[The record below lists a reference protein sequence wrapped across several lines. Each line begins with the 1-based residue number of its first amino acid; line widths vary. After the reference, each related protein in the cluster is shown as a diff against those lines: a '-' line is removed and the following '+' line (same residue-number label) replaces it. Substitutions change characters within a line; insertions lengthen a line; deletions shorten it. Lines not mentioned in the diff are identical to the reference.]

1 MALAA
6 TSFERG
12 LSEARRE
19 DAEKRARMT
28 ELEAQIAAKRRAIW
42 ERAQR
47 DAALTSAA
55 EAEAVELAVS
65 FLTRDVEGDEDE
77 AASVLA
83 RSYGALATSVGG
95 DGGFAARIGGASAA
109 SRSRASPPHSRGHAA
124 VEDGAVDFTSNR
136 WSERHPGLA
145 HRPGASGGARA
156 LDAMLDAEAAGDAA
170 RALIE
175 RASAQRAR
183 AATIAGGEI
192 LSSKL
197 E

>member
-12 LSEARRE
+12 LTEARRE

-28 ELEAQIAAKRRAIW
+28 ELEAQIGAKRRAIW

-55 EAEAVELAVS
+55 EAEAVELAVT
-65 FLTRDVEGDEDE
+65 FLTHDVEGEEDE
-77 AASVLA
+77 AVSALG
-83 RSYGALATSVGG
+83 RSYGALTASTEGG
-95 DGGFAARIGGASAA
+95 SGFAARIGGATAA
-109 SRSRASPPHSRGHAA
+109 MPHRRRGRAAGDD
-124 VEDGAVDFTSNR
+124 DGAVDFTSDR

-145 HRPGASGGARA
+145 HLPGAAGGARA
-156 LDAMLDAEAAGDAA
+156 LDAMLDAESAGDAA

-175 RASAQRAR
+175 RANAQRAR
-183 AATIAGGEI
+183 VARDVSAE
-192 LSSKL
+192 LL
-197 E
+197 R